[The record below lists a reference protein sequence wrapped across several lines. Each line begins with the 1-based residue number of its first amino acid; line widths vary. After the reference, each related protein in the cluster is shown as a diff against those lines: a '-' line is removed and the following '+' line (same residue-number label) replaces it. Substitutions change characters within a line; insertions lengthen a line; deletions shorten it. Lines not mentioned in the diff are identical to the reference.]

1 MASPG
6 FGWAH
11 SHACVATVDPV
22 MCGER
27 PSKPRRP
34 EAAEVST
41 TGCRWNDGD
50 AVAPGRARRGE
61 PRFDVETTSFG
72 PGARPRVTQSRHHA
86 RNGPRSRHERSSLRR
101 AMIPQTTKAP
111 GRTVSGSS
119 RRSPPRQLRSPHRG
133 RGPVRI
139 LYFTERRRCG
149 RMEAAS
155 PHRWNPAVPSAS
167 SMAKIAYHSAAPY
180 RRSSR
185 WRGSVRPPFEQ
196 QSFCARGLLAE
207 PTRQVEST

>member
-1 MASPG
+1 
-6 FGWAH
+6 
-11 SHACVATVDPV
+11 